1 MDEDFKNIILEMSN
15 EFDEEKGWIT
25 SEISVHKDLI
35 PNISI
40 FVKENTNIKYGKWI
54 LMECDTC
61 VKYHGNGYIHASIE
75 KFDSI
80 EKMKNASNFIKI
92 L

>member
-1 MDEDFKNIILEMSN
+1 MNEEFKNIIIEMSK
-15 EFDEEKGWIT
+15 EFDEKEGFVTCEFSI
-25 SEISVHKDLI
+25 HKELI
-35 PNISI
+35 PNMEI
-40 FVKENTNIKYGKWI
+40 FVNENTNIKYGKWI

-61 VKYHGNGYIHASIE
+61 VSYHGEGYVHASLE

-80 EKMKNASNFIKI
+80 EKMKIASNFIKI

>member
-1 MDEDFKNIILEMSN
+1 MDEELTNIIIEMCN
-15 EFDEEKGWIT
+15 EFDKNEGNIT
-25 SEISVHKDLI
+25 CEFSIHNELI
-35 PNISI
+35 PDMEI
-40 FVKENTNIKYGKWI
+40 FVNENTNIKYGKWI

-61 VKYHGNGYIHASIE
+61 VKYHGEGYVHASIE

-80 EKMKNASNFIKI
+80 EKMKITSNFIKI

>member
-1 MDEDFKNIILEMSN
+1 MDDELKNIILELSE
-15 EFDEEKGWIT
+15 EFDQNEGYIT
-25 SEISVHKDLI
+25 CEFSIHKDLI
-35 PNISI
+35 PDICI

-61 VKYHGNGYIHASIE
+61 VKYHGEGYIHASIE

-80 EKMKNASNFIKI
+80 EKMKNAPNFIKI